1 MPNQRVTILCII
13 STSTS
18 LLPLFPNNETSAK
31 KKKKLYVFYARNNFS
46 NHAPKKKKKK
56 DWGARPLL
64 SIAYANC
71 YDVQIINNLF
81 QSASDNTKGWKIDL
95 LFEI

>member
-1 MPNQRVTILCII
+1 MPSQRVTILCII

-31 KKKKLYVFYARNNFS
+31 KKKKNYTYFTQGITLVTM
-46 NHAPKKKKKK
+46 PKKKK

-81 QSASDNTKGWKIDL
+81 QSASDNTKG
-95 LFEI
+95 